1 MRITV
6 IGKSGLLLLQ
16 ILFMLSFAQAQ
27 DEGRS
32 LGLSI
37 GSAVWMN
44 RCDIPAAQQSSQLEP
59 SFGPFVSLSYG
70 KFIFGMTFFH
80 GRFQF
85 DPQDGITR
93 LDDGRFAFSDAT
105 SRERRFTTDG
115 WTRRTDV
122 DVNIRYVFNRY
133 AQLSFGLTLN
143 RRQASV
149 DVLRGPR
156 QLDDGG
162 IILPNDEQN
171 VSRLKYTSNQL
182 WINEG
187 IHGSFGIETIS
198 SRFSMF
204 YSGSVLLIVGE
215 EGTASVET
223 YLGQDREFNTSRVAY
238 KWVRDEASGQGG
250 IIFEPLES
258 RGIGTNAGMTFSS
271 GLGFEVY
278 DRPSLV
284 LFVGYNLKFFA
295 EKETELLD
303 NSIFHGPYMGL
314 SWNVF

>member
-1 MRITV
+1 MSRTTFRAVGI
-6 IGKSGLLLLQ
+6 LLLCLMAP
-16 ILFMLSFAQAQ
+16 LAAQ
-27 DEGRS
+27 DEPSRF
-32 LGLSI
+32 GLSI
-37 GSAVWMN
+37 GTAAWLN
-44 RCDIPAAQQSSQLEP
+44 RCDIPAAQQASQLEP
-59 SFGPFVSLSYG
+59 SFGPFISLKYG
-70 KFIFGMTFFH
+70 KFILGATFFH

-93 LDDGRFAFSDAT
+93 LDDGRFAFSDPT

-115 WTRRTDV
+115 WTRRTDL
-122 DVNIRYVFNRY
+122 DVNVRYVFNRY

-149 DVLRGPR
+149 DVLRAPR
-156 QLDDGG
+156 QLDGGNG

-182 WINEG
+182 WLNEG

-198 SRFSMF
+198 SRFSLF

-238 KWVRDEASGQGG
+238 KWVRDEVTGTSG

-303 NSIFHGPYMGL
+303 NSIFHGP
-314 SWNVF
+314 

>member
-1 MRITV
+1 MRTLMFIMAV
-6 IGKSGLLLLQ
+6 ILLLPLQ
-16 ILFMLSFAQAQ
+16 SMSAQ
-27 DEGRS
+27 ESGRS

-37 GSAVWMN
+37 GTAAWLN

-59 SFGPFVSLSYG
+59 SFGPFLSLYYG
-70 KFIFGMTFFH
+70 KFILGATFFH

-93 LDDGRFAFSDAT
+93 LDDGRFAFSDPT
-105 SRERRFTTDG
+105 SRDRRFTTDG

-149 DVLRGPR
+149 NVLRSPR
-156 QLDDGG
+156 ELDGGG

-198 SRFSMF
+198 SRFSLF
-204 YSGSVLLIVGE
+204 YSGSVLLIIGE

-238 KWVRDEASGQGG
+238 RYIQDEASGQWG
-250 IIFEPLES
+250 IAFEPLES
-258 RGIGTNAGMTFSS
+258 RGIGTNAGMTLSS

-303 NSIFHGPYMGL
+303 NSVFHGPYMGL